1 MRHYPLNH
9 NFNKILFSKIA
20 TSTQKGFTLIE
31 LLVVVII
38 VGILAAV
45 ATPSLL
51 TNIGKARE
59 SEATSNLGIISRS
72 QQAYHFEKQTFADT
86 MEKLTSNVSLNT
98 SYTME
103 KLTSNVSLNTSYYNF
118 SDPSTATNILVQ
130 HEAVPI
136 DVSNKYVVK
145 NYASGVYFD
154 TTTSN
159 FNTVI
164 CQGQGLNQTVA
175 VPTTTAGSCTNSG
188 RRIK

>member
-1 MRHYPLNH
+1 MKSKFFNY
-9 NFNKILFSKIA
+9 NFNKNLYQILLFKLA

-38 VGILAAV
+38 IGILAAV
-45 ATPSLL
+45 ATPNLISQ
-51 TNIGKARE
+51 IGKSRE

-72 QQAYHFEKQTFADT
+72 QQGYHFEKQTFADT
-86 MEKLTSNVSLNT
+86 MAKLNSNVSLNT
-98 SYTME
+98 T
-103 KLTSNVSLNTSYYNF
+103 YYNF
-118 SDPSTATNILVQ
+118 PDPSAASSYDSTTINILVQ

-136 DVSNKYVVK
+136 NADNRFVIK

-154 TTTSN
+154 ATSSN
-159 FNTVI
+159 FNTII

-188 RRIK
+188 RRIR

>member
-1 MRHYPLNH
+1 MRHYSVNN
-9 NFNKILFSKIA
+9 NFNKILLLKLA
-20 TSTQKGFTLIE
+20 TSAQKGFTLIE

-45 ATPSLL
+45 ATPNLIAQ
-51 TNIGKARE
+51 IGKSRE
-59 SEATSNLGIISRS
+59 TEATSNLGIISRS
-72 QQAYHFEKQTFADT
+72 QQGYHFEKQTFADT
-86 MEKLTSNVSLNT
+86 MVKLNSNVSLNT
-98 SYTME
+98 T
-103 KLTSNVSLNTSYYNF
+103 YYNF
-118 SDPSTATNILVQ
+118 PDPSAASSHDSTKINILVQ

-136 DVSNKYVVK
+136 DADNKFVIK

-154 TTTSN
+154 ASSSN
-159 FNTVI
+159 FNTII

>member
-45 ATPSLL
+45 ATPNLL
-51 TNIGKARE
+51 ANIGKARE

-72 QQAYHFEKQTFADT
+72 QQGYHFEKQTFADT
-86 MEKLTSNVSLNT
+86 MQKLN
-98 SYTME
+98 
-103 KLTSNVSLNTSYYNF
+103 SNVSLNTSYYNF
-118 SDPSTATNILVQ
+118 LDPSTATNILVQ
-130 HEAVPI
+130 HEAVPS
-136 DVSNKYVVK
+136 DAGNKFVIK

-154 TTTSN
+154 ASSSN
-159 FNTVI
+159 FNTII